1 MNNPKSKS
9 PNICPKHA
17 KSPLKL
23 ACLSPTCNYFTALCD
38 LCLDDHKILHL
49 SEFEEP
55 HPAFRPIA
63 EIRQE
68 LSQILEKSMKDL
80 GEMIQGTNAL
90 YKAKDESILNHINNE
105 LDEIQVSIKEHFEI
119 LKKEIRRTY
128 EEKLRDINGEILKL
142 HSDLNQA
149 LEFCLKYVNKPL
161 TLDSLKTLYTLDLT
175 YQVTYKQEKK
185 MMLTEKKSNI
195 RFEAEIS
202 KEYRDKFFAHF
213 DAALNELVAYENSP
227 FRRPQN
233 LDMSMISY
241 TNINKKKFLGLQPK
255 EESAFE
261 ILPFQDMI
269 MPING
274 YGCFTLRKAPRTF
287 ISTL

>member
-1 MNNPKSKS
+1 M
-9 PNICPKHA
+9 
-17 KSPLKL
+17 
-23 ACLSPTCNYFTALCD
+23 
-38 LCLDDHKILHL
+38 
-49 SEFEEP
+49 
-55 HPAFRPIA
+55 
-63 EIRQE
+63 
-68 LSQILEKSMKDL
+68 
-80 GEMIQGTNAL
+80 
-90 YKAKDESILNHINNE
+90 
-105 LDEIQVSIKEHFEI
+105 
-119 LKKEIRRTY
+119 
-128 EEKLRDINGEILKL
+128 
-142 HSDLNQA
+142 
-149 LEFCLKYVNKPL
+149 
-161 TLDSLKTLYTLDLT
+161 DSLKTLYTLDLP

-233 LDMSMISY
+233 LDMSTISY